1 MNIIIVDDHP
11 LFRIGTK
18 MAIQRGSHTV
28 VGEASNA
35 TALRQLLNDTTPD
48 LILLDIILGNGPSG
62 VDIARQLKIDKP
74 EIKIL
79 VLSIDTSLN
88 TIKELLE
95 IGIDG
100 FVSKNA
106 PDDEVLQA
114 IDAVSNGQPY
124 FGTDIDRIVQAVM
137 TTQQL
142 KNDLFSERE
151 QEIIRAICQG
161 GSNKNIAQKTN
172 ISLRTVET
180 HKTNIFRKIGITNSV
195 DLVLYA
201 IKNGIVT
208 I

>member
-62 VDIARQLKIDKP
+62 VDIARQLKTDKP

-161 GSNKNIAQKTN
+161 GSNKDIAQKTN

>member
-62 VDIARQLKIDKP
+62 VDIARQLKADKP

-106 PDDEVLQA
+106 PDNEVLQA

-161 GSNKNIAQKTN
+161 GSNKDIAQKTN

>member
-62 VDIARQLKIDKP
+62 VDIARQLKADKP

-161 GSNKNIAQKTN
+161 GSNKDNTRKTN
-172 ISLRTVET
+172 NRLRTVET
-180 HKTNIFRKIGITNSV
+180 HKTKIFRKIGITNSV

>member
-18 MAIQRGSHTV
+18 MAIQRGLHTV
-28 VGEASNA
+28 VGEAANA

-62 VDIARQLKIDKP
+62 VDIARQLKTDKP

-161 GSNKNIAQKTN
+161 GSNKDIARKTN

-180 HKTNIFRKIGITNSV
+180 HKTKIFRKIGITNSV

>member
-142 KNDLFSERE
+142 KNDLFSTRE

-161 GSNKNIAQKTN
+161 GSNKDIAQKTN

>member
-35 TALRQLLNDTTPD
+35 TALRQLLNDTTSD

-62 VDIARQLKIDKP
+62 VDIARQLKADKP

-161 GSNKNIAQKTN
+161 GSNKDIAQKTN

>member
-62 VDIARQLKIDKP
+62 VDIARQLKADKP

-137 TTQQL
+137 TTQRL
-142 KNDLFSERE
+142 KDNLFSERE

-161 GSNKNIAQKTN
+161 GSNKDIAQKTN

>member
-161 GSNKNIAQKTN
+161 GSNKDIAQKTN

>member
-62 VDIARQLKIDKP
+62 VDIARQLKTDKP

-142 KNDLFSERE
+142 KNDLFSTRE

-161 GSNKNIAQKTN
+161 GSNKDIARKTN

-180 HKTNIFRKIGITNSV
+180 HKTKIFRKIGITNSV

>member
-62 VDIARQLKIDKP
+62 VDIARQLKADKP

-137 TTQQL
+137 TTQRL
-142 KNDLFSERE
+142 KDDLFSERE

-161 GSNKNIAQKTN
+161 GSNKDIAQKTN

>member
-1 MNIIIVDDHP
+1 
-11 LFRIGTK
+11 
-18 MAIQRGSHTV
+18 
-28 VGEASNA
+28 
-35 TALRQLLNDTTPD
+35 
-48 LILLDIILGNGPSG
+48 
-62 VDIARQLKIDKP
+62 
-74 EIKIL
+74 
-79 VLSIDTSLN
+79 
-88 TIKELLE
+88 
-95 IGIDG
+95 
-100 FVSKNA
+100 
-106 PDDEVLQA
+106 
-114 IDAVSNGQPY
+114 
-124 FGTDIDRIVQAVM
+124 M

-161 GSNKNIAQKTN
+161 GSNKDIAQKTN

>member
-1 MNIIIVDDHP
+1 MTIIIVDDHP

-62 VDIARQLKIDKP
+62 VDIARQLKADKP

-161 GSNKNIAQKTN
+161 GSNKDIAQKTN

>member
-48 LILLDIILGNGPSG
+48 LILLDSILGNGPSG
-62 VDIARQLKIDKP
+62 VDIARQLKADKP

-161 GSNKNIAQKTN
+161 GSNKDIAQKTN

>member
-62 VDIARQLKIDKP
+62 VDIARQLKAEKP

-161 GSNKNIAQKTN
+161 GSNKDIAQKTN

>member
-62 VDIARQLKIDKP
+62 VDIARQLKTNKP

-161 GSNKNIAQKTN
+161 GSNKDIAQKTN

>member
-1 MNIIIVDDHP
+1 
-11 LFRIGTK
+11 

-35 TALRQLLNDTTPD
+35 TALRQLLNDTTPN

-62 VDIARQLKIDKP
+62 VDIARQLKADKP

-161 GSNKNIAQKTN
+161 GSNKDIAQKTN

-180 HKTNIFRKIGITNSV
+180 HKTKIFRKIGITNSV

>member
-62 VDIARQLKIDKP
+62 VDIARQLKADKP

-161 GSNKNIAQKTN
+161 GSNKDIAQKTN

>member
-35 TALRQLLNDTTPD
+35 TALRQLLNDTTPN

-62 VDIARQLKIDKP
+62 VDIARQLKADKP

-161 GSNKNIAQKTN
+161 GSNKDIAQKTN

>member
-35 TALRQLLNDTTPD
+35 TALRQLLNDTPPD

-62 VDIARQLKIDKP
+62 VDIARQLKTDKP

-161 GSNKNIAQKTN
+161 GSNKDIAQKTN